1 MDKVAEYKRVLGLTS
16 AHDHRC
22 VKTLKRAYLARAR
35 VLHPDKPRGDAR
47 AFKRLNRAYR
57 KLKDAARR
65 HVADVPH
72 HVLRQEARAAQ
83 AVEPT
88 AASAVPRTLANA
100 DDPTRLDLRKFNAL
114 FDEYRT
120 PAKGYTEDD
129 FAECPT
135 APELVQAGMGPEAF
149 AQAYATAVQ
158 QLPTEPAAVQAWA
171 PLQTVV
177 DLPVALEGARLGE
190 DPDAPKDYSKV
201 AKEPGELSYCDYKKA
216 HTRQG
221 RQACANAGG
230 GALTKAAYE
239 TAVETR
245 KAPLVLTET
254 EQGHYH
260 TYLDERRVQE
270 EKRLDRMRQ
279 QALFAQRQAAALQH
293 RLQ

>member
-1 MDKVAEYKRVLGLTS
+1 MDKVAEYKRVLGLTP
-16 AHDHRC
+16 AHDHWC

-35 VLHPDKPRGDAR
+35 VLHPDKPSGDAR

-57 KLKDAARR
+57 KLKEAARR
-65 HVADVPH
+65 HVSEVPH
-72 HVLRQEARAAQ
+72 HVLRQEAQAAL

-100 DDPTRLDLRKFNAL
+100 GDPTRLDLQKFNAL

-135 APELVQAGMGPEAF
+135 APELVHSGMGPEAF
-149 AQAYATAVQ
+149 AQAYVAAVQ
-158 QLPTEPAAVQAWA
+158 QLPTEPAAVQAWM
-171 PLQTVV
+171 PLQAVV

-216 HTRQG
+216 HTRHG
-221 RQACANAGG
+221 RQAITSG
-230 GALTKAAYE
+230 GAFTKAAYE
-239 TAVETR
+239 AAVDAR
-245 KAPLVLTET
+245 KAPLVLTEA
-254 EQGHYH
+254 EQSHYH
-260 TYLDERRVQE
+260 TYLDEQRIKE

-279 QALFAQRQAAALQH
+279 QVLFAQRQAAALQH